1 VGKLNRQALV
11 VGERIRSE
19 TEDRMQSMFNEK
31 EIILFNRYDA
41 EKQEL
46 YQQIRELE
54 AQCENFDEFKQK
66 L

>member
-1 VGKLNRQALV
+1 
-11 VGERIRSE
+11 
-19 TEDRMQSMFNEK
+19 MQSMFNEK

-54 AQCENFDEFKQK
+54 AQCEDFDEFKQK